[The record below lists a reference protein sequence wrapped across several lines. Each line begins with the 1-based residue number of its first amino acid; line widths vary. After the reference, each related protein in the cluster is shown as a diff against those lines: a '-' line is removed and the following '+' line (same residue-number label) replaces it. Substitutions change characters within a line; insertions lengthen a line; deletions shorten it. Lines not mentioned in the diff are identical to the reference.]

1 MTTTRHATTPQSTTQ
16 PSTTEQTTVLTPAA
30 GTALCDRWTALW
42 NGDFGDPEAFLAP
55 GFRIRFANDPD
66 RGAVTDE
73 VSGPAGMVGLVSA
86 FREEKPG
93 LRFTVDGSPTVDGEQ
108 GRVACCWYV
117 TLADGAQKSGIDLL
131 EVVDG
136 RISAVWSVTGL
147 RRFAD

>member
-1 MTTTRHATTPQSTTQ
+1 MTTTP
-16 PSTTEQTTVLTPAA
+16 QTTALTPAT
-30 GTALCDRWTALW
+30 GIALFDRWTALW
-42 NGDFGDPEAFLAP
+42 NGDLSGPEAFLAP

-66 RGAVTDE
+66 RGADTDA
-73 VSGPAGMVGLVSA
+73 VHGPAGIVGLVSA
-86 FREEKPG
+86 FREERPG
-93 LRFTVDGSPTVDGEQ
+93 LRYAVDGTPTVDGTL

-117 TLADGAQKSGIDLL
+117 TLPDGGQKSGIDLL